1 MSQKKT
7 DVKDMEINIYIL
19 YIYITGNVFF
29 FQLINIKV
37 LPMMME

>member
-7 DVKDMEINIYIL
+7 DVKDMEINI